1 MDHRSHDIVAGL
13 LRPAFLDDRRAVRP
27 GDPAPSPSPSGTTDG
42 SVRSDLTYFL
52 VLGGMALGRWT
63 EFQSG
68 QPLTATGEPATPAHL
83 RRYLPG
89 LSTLG
94 LGIWIAANV
103 LGNAAIHFMG

>member
-1 MDHRSHDIVAGL
+1 MDTGAMTSA
-13 LRPAFLDDRRAVRP
+13 PAFFGRLSWMIVGPFALAICAFTITERHD
-27 GDPAPSPSPSGTTDG
+27 GWFSP
-42 SVRSDLTYFL
+42 VDLTYFL

-83 RRYLPG
+83 RRYLLG